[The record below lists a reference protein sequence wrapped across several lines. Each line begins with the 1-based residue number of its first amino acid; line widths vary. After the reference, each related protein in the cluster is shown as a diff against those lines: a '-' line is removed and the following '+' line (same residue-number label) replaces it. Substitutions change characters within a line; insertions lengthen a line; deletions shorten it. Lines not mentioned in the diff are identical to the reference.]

1 MGILRPGARGPD
13 GRVDTATYG
22 NRLMTHPVITAAIP
36 VVSVIIPLY
45 QKARHVADALTAAY
59 RSCRLAS
66 TAFELIVVDDGSTDG
81 SDDAVRAWEATHPE
95 QSVPLIL
102 IRQENQ
108 GAAAARNAGW
118 TAARGEAILFLD
130 ADDTWADHHVS
141 EILGLMAQFPEAVLY
156 ADAYDE
162 ISTMRHAK
170 QHDFGIGSER
180 RGPLACFFET
190 MSSGAMI
197 VSSSTAGTWKR
208 CLIQSEGFPEGVRFG
223 EDKIGWGRLALLGD
237 VVWSPRVGAIWDKSA
252 DNRSDRVAGSPPRTA
267 WRDFLV
273 SALDCTEVSAMTREN
288 IRMAVAVENACL
300 SGQIARFGK
309 DTPAFYAEP
318 REATDPVPA

>member
-1 MGILRPGARGPD
+1 
-13 GRVDTATYG
+13 
-22 NRLMTHPVITAAIP
+22 MTHPVVTPSIP

-45 QKARHVADALTAAY
+45 QKARHIADALAAAY
-59 RSCRLAS
+59 RSCRLAD

-81 SDDAVRAWEATHPE
+81 SGDAVRSWEATDPE
-95 QSVPLIL
+95 HSAPLVL
-102 IRQENQ
+102 IRQENR
-108 GAAAARNAGW
+108 GAAAARNTGW
-118 TAARGEAILFLD
+118 TAARGDAILFLD

-141 EILGLMAQFPEAVLY
+141 EILGLMAEFPEAVLY

-162 ISTMRHAK
+162 ISTTRRAK
-170 QHDFGIGSER
+170 QHDFGLGSER

-197 VSSSTAGTWKR
+197 VSSSTAATWKR
-208 CLIQSEGFPEGVRFG
+208 CLVQSQGFPEGVRFG

-252 DNRSDRVAGSPPRTA
+252 DNRSDKVAGSPPRVA

-273 SALDCTEVSAMTREN
+273 SALNCTDVSAKTRDN
-288 IRMAVAVENACL
+288 LRMAVAVENACL
-300 SGQIARFGK
+300 SGQISCFGK
-309 DTPAFYAEP
+309 DTPAFYTETTA
-318 REATDPVPA
+318 ATDPLAA